1 MISEKA
7 LLEQARRLADGIMK
21 NTATPGTAH
30 YIRELRCMGSIGITA
45 VRTAGR
51 HCTIFCNGLMTILPK
66 GCHRRM

>member
-30 YIRELRCMGSIGITA
+30 YMAQWDWYQGVAL
-45 VRTAGR
+45 
-51 HCTIFCNGLMTILPK
+51 
-66 GCHRRM
+66 